1 MYRTATTTY
10 PCCLPTLGEFSG
22 SWSYT
27 TYPMQRYKKSERIKA
42 KWKQVLH
49 TFEFQYNLFVNQK
62 HTYGGSGP
70 FFTFQ
75 QNLPAYAARRGGNV
89 YGSDL

>member
-22 SWSYT
+22 SWSYM
-27 TYPMQRYKKSERIKA
+27 TYPLQRYEKSKRIKT

-49 TFEFQYNLFVNQK
+49 TLNSNTTSLLIRS
-62 HTYGGSGP
+62 TRMGIRP

-75 QNLPAYAARRGGNV
+75 QNLPAYAARRGGNG